1 MGELEGIY
9 TIWLREVKRYVR
21 ERSQVLSTIFM
32 SLLWLIIFGAGIG
45 SMRFGR
51 MGEDYQAFLFPG
63 IIGMALLVTSIRSGI
78 SIIRDREF
86 GFLRVILIAPISRV
100 TIVLG
105 KTFGGSTV
113 AVFQGVILLLLS
125 FLVDV
130 PLHPIVFLYCIAIMV
145 FMAIG
150 LVCIGLVIASLLES
164 FEGFNLIMSL
174 LIMPMFFL
182 SGALFPIQA
191 LPEWLKSLSY
201 LNPLTYGVD
210 ALRIVIL
217 EQPPFIQFPLKTD
230 LTVLICFAFLMLGI
244 AVKTFERKSMK

>member
-1 MGELEGIY
+1 MSELEGIY
-9 TIWLREVKRYVR
+9 IIWLREVRRYIR
-21 ERSQVLSTIFM
+21 ERSQVFSTIFM

-51 MGEDYQAFLFPG
+51 MGENYQAFLFPG

-86 GFLRVILIAPISRV
+86 GFLRVILIAPISRT

-105 KTFGGSTV
+105 KTLGGGTV
-113 AVFQGVILLLLS
+113 AVFQGTIILLLS

-130 PLHPIVFLYCIAIMV
+130 PLHPLTFLYSIAIMIL
-145 FMAIG
+145 MAIG
-150 LVCIGLVIASLLES
+150 LVCIGLVIASFLES

-182 SGALFPIQA
+182 SGALFPIHV
-191 LPEWLKSLSY
+191 LPAWLKNLTY
-201 LNPLTYGVD
+201 INPLTYGVD
-210 ALRIVIL
+210 GLRTTIL
-217 EQPPFIQFPLKTD
+217 GISAFSLQLD
-230 LTVLICFAFLMLGI
+230 LTVLICFAFLMLGV
-244 AVKTFERKSMK
+244 AAKTFERRAVH